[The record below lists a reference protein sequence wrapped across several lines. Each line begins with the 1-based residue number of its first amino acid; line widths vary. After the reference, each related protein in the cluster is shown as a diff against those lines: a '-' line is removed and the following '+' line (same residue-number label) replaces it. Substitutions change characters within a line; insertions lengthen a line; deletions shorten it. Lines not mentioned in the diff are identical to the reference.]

1 MGIALGCVGMSQSD
15 FEQCTPSEFYA
26 ICHAWHERE
35 TQLERSRWERMRM
48 ECLCMLQ
55 PHSKKRLQARDVLEF
70 AWEREVSAPV
80 KVSDAEIQE
89 RFARA
94 KARYG
99 LK

>member
-1 MGIALGCVGMSQSD
+1 
-15 FEQCTPSEFYA
+15 
-26 ICHAWHERE
+26 
-35 TQLERSRWERMRM
+35 M

-55 PHSKKRLQARDVLEF
+55 PHSKKQLQARDVLEF